1 MRQPIMKVRRVLSF
15 IPSFPAAST
24 ALAQTPLPVPETA
37 QPPCLDDSKGMACPA
52 PGAVLHGHDAPHDGS
67 NPSIRDQP
75 LFEERT
81 NQLVEKP

>member
-1 MRQPIMKVRRVLSF
+1 MKVRRVLSF
-15 IPSFPAAST
+15 MPSFPAAST
-24 ALAQTPLPVPETA
+24 TLAQAPLPVAETA
-37 QPPCLDDSKGMACPA
+37 QPRCLDYTKGIACPA
-52 PGAVLHGHDAPHDGS
+52 PGAVFHGRDAPHDGS

>member
-1 MRQPIMKVRRVLSF
+1 MRQPIMKVRRALSF

-37 QPPCLDDSKGMACPA
+37 QPGCLDDTRGIACPA
-52 PGAVLHGHDAPHDGS
+52 PGAVFDGHDVPHDGS
-67 NPSIRDQP
+67 NPRIRDQP

-81 NQLVEKP
+81 NQLVEQP